1 MRSEDESGRHAA
13 LREFETTASMAG
25 AVWHEAEWG
34 EMRVGYETY
43 LADFDDS
50 DLLKGLPDDRCP
62 CPHWGYL
69 LSGRMTVH
77 YCDHDEVVRAGDVYY
92 MAPGHT
98 MSAEAG
104 TVLIE
109 FSPSDKCG
117 ELMEVAERNLA
128 RLGDGQ
134 EGEAAPEA

>member
-1 MRSEDESGRHAA
+1 MARKDESGRHAA
-13 LREFETTASMAG
+13 LRELKTTASIAG
-25 AVWHEAEWG
+25 AVWREAEWG

-43 LADFDDS
+43 LADFEDS
-50 DLLKGLPDDRCP
+50 DLLTGLPDDRCP
-62 CPHWGYL
+62 CPHWGFL

-77 YCDHDEVVRAGDVYY
+77 YADHDEVVQAGDVYY

-98 MSAEAG
+98 MSAVAG

-109 FSPSDKCG
+109 FSPRDKFE

-128 RLGDGQ
+128 RLEDAQ
-134 EGEAAPEA
+134 EGDAAPEA